1 MVHGCVQCVIWFIK
15 AVTKYLLSHLNELH
29 VDAHMKLTSKFLF
42 GTVVS
47 ISRVRTAGSKSVCCC
62 TSWAKAVLF
71 LSKSPTITT
80 PGKQRDV
87 SLSLVSLYFI
97 IHNAVQYN
105 NCFPY
110 NKKATRAA
118 LCLHV
123 GFIFFS
129 EHLIV
134 LVFYKKLLQLSPER
148 IQNSLTHFLSK
159 WRRQCDSDSP
169 DHAQSH
175 SGKTGIHNN
184 LLFLYNQQTSRLV
197 TPVNNRW
204 DEMRSRLLWK
214 QGL

>member
-1 MVHGCVQCVIWFIK
+1 MVHGCKTQCVIRFIK
-15 AVTKYLLSHLNELH
+15 DVTKHLLSHLNER
-29 VDAHMKLTSKFLF
+29 MKLTSKFLF
-42 GTVVS
+42 GTVVA
-47 ISRVRTAGSKSVCCC
+47 ISRVRAAGSKSVCRC
-62 TSWAKAVLF
+62 TSRAKAVLF

-134 LVFYKKLLQLSPER
+134 LVFYKNCSNCLLRGFSTHWHIFSVSEG
-148 IQNSLTHFLSK
+148 NSVTVTVTIMHK
-159 WRRQCDSDSP
+159 VTVE
-169 DHAQSH
+169 
-175 SGKTGIHNN
+175 KTGSHNN
-184 LLFLYNQQTSRLV
+184 LLFLYNQQTSKVV
-197 TPVNNRW
+197 TPANNRW